1 MEEILL
7 VAYRRCR
14 ANRGA
19 PGCDGQSFEQIE
31 KQGRD
36 QWLERLRQELRA
48 KQYQPK
54 PLLRV
59 WIPKA
64 NGESPRESWR
74 PIGLN
79 NEVSN

>member
-36 QWLERLRQELRA
+36 QWLERLRQELS
-48 KQYQPK
+48 
-54 PLLRV
+54 
-59 WIPKA
+59 
-64 NGESPRESWR
+64 GEA
-74 PIGLN
+74 
-79 NEVSN
+79 VSTQAPVTCLDTQSKW

>member
-48 KQYQPK
+48 TCFAGNM
-54 PLLRV
+54 V
-59 WIPKA
+59 
-64 NGESPRESWR
+64 S
-74 PIGLN
+74 GLG
-79 NEVSN
+79 